1 MSPRSDSKGSP
12 HRRRWPWILLA
23 AFILVLA
30 ASAGGLWAVYL
41 YFSYDLPKLDTL
53 SDYQPKTISRIYA
66 GDGVLIAEFFKERRD
81 VVPLKRMP
89 QMLIDAFVAAEDANF
104 FSHPGLDIWAIFRA
118 AVRNLEAG
126 RIVQGGSTIT
136 QQVCKSFLLTPEK
149 SYRRKIRE
157 ALLAYRIDKK
167 FTKSEVLYLYLNQIY
182 LGEGAYG
189 VEAASQVYFGKSVEE
204 LTLAE
209 CALLAGL
216 PQAPSRYSPRTNP
229 SGARERQVYALNRM
243 AEEGYINRAQAREAA
258 AERIMV
264 LASRLPQLREA
275 PYFVEHIRGLIEA
288 KYGPK
293 ALLEDGLKVY
303 TTLNISLQSAAE
315 SAVVKGLTELDKR
328 EGFRGPVERLDPSE
342 AEVFLQRLA
351 DQASEADLIQGRILP
366 GLVLQVAPSRAL
378 VHLGPA
384 QGTLNLEEMKWA
396 RRPNPEK
403 AYYQAALSDVGQA
416 LAPGDVV
423 LVRLKE
429 KNEEGRWQLL
439 LEQEPLAQGALV
451 CMEAATG
458 HVLALVGGRDYNQSQ
473 FNRAT
478 QALRQPGSA
487 FKPLI
492 YAAALDKGFTP
503 ASVIIDAPV
512 VFKMD
517 HTGRLW
523 KPRNYS
529 EKFYGPTTFRT
540 ALEKSRNV
548 VTVKILDQIGIDYAL
563 GYAQRMG
570 INSTLTPNL
579 SLALGTCEVRVVD
592 MVRAYSSLCNQGLRT
607 EPIFITR
614 IEDRNGRIM
623 EEGRLQQERVIEPVT
638 AYIITRLMEG
648 VVQNGTG
655 WRVKAL
661 KRPVAGKTGTTNEL
675 KDAWFVGYT
684 PDLITAVWAGHD
696 DHTSMG
702 RGETGSRTASPIW
715 IDFMQAACQNRPV
728 RAFPV
733 PKGVAFASID
743 RETGLLAGPGTE
755 KIIVESFKPGTQP
768 TQSAAAAARTYG
780 RSDFLKDDF
789 GDY

>member
-1 MSPRSDSKGSP
+1 MPPRSDSKGSP
-12 HRRRWPWILLA
+12 RRRRWPWILLA

-30 ASAGGLWAVYL
+30 ASAGGLWAAYI
-41 YFSYDLPKLDTL
+41 YFSYDLPKLDKL

-66 GDGVLIAEFFKERRD
+66 DDGVLIAEFFVERRE

-104 FSHPGLDIWAIFRA
+104 FSHPGLDVWAIFRA

-189 VEAASQVYFGKSVEE
+189 VEAASRVCFGKSVEE

-216 PQAPSRYSPRTNP
+216 PQAPSRYSPRTHP
-229 SGARERQVYALNRM
+229 SAARERQIYVLNRM
-243 AEEGYINRAQAREAA
+243 VEEGYINQAQAQEAA
-258 AERIMV
+258 DERIMV

-303 TTLNISLQSAAE
+303 TTLNISLQSAAG
-315 SAVVKGLTELDKR
+315 SAVAKGLAELDKR
-328 EGFRGPVERLDPSE
+328 EGYRGPLERLDPSE
-342 AEVFLQRLA
+342 AEVFVQRLA
-351 DQASEADLIQGRILP
+351 DQTSEADLIQGRILP

-378 VHLGPA
+378 VHLGRA
-384 QGTLNLEEMKWA
+384 QGALDLEEMKWA
-396 RRPNPEK
+396 RRPNPEV
-403 AYYQAALSDVGQA
+403 AYYQTALADVGQV

-429 KNEEGRWQLL
+429 KTEEGRWQLL

-458 HVLALVGGRDYNQSQ
+458 HVMTLVGGRDYNQSQ

-512 VFKMD
+512 VFKMSG
-517 HTGRLW
+517 GRLW

-548 VTVKILDQIGIDYAL
+548 VTVKILDQIGVDYAI
-563 GYAQRMG
+563 GHAQRMG
-570 INSTLTPNL
+570 INSTLSPNL

-592 MVRAYSSLCNQGLRT
+592 MVRAYSTLCNLGQRT

-675 KDAWFVGYT
+675 KDAWFIGFT
-684 PDLITAVWAGHD
+684 PDLITAVWTGHD

-715 IDFMQAACQNRPV
+715 VDFMQVACQNRPV

-733 PKGVAFASID
+733 PKGVAFAPID
-743 RETGLLAGPGTE
+743 RKTGLLAGPGTE

-768 TQSAAAAARTYG
+768 TQSAAAADRAYG